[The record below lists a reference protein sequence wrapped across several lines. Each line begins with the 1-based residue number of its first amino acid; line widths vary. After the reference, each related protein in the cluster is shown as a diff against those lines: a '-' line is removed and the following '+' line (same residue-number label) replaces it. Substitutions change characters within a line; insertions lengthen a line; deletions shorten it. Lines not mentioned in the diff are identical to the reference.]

1 MGGLPQLRK
10 FYNFDNNP
18 GYTPASVLAGAP
30 VQQKFEEFKP
40 ESLSSFEIGYK
51 TLINKKLLLDFYVYT
66 GEYTNFISG
75 VTVWQAVVPGTPLL
89 PADAGNGAKIN
100 SYSISTNASGKV
112 FTSGWGLSADYLL
125 PNKLE
130 EQIKLFKNKFVGAVF
145 SNSLFFSKFFK
156 KKLYTNNK
164 INDGKIFYDLIKNY
178 NISLDT
184 VIFKTKAVKKLKHS
198 LDSKFNLIHDLDLI
212 IRLSNLF
219 LIKYYPKVL
228 SHWRAHWSSTS
239 NNAYL
244 QFANEKKIFEKKIL
258 NLYPLD
264 KKLKKNLFFFKEKV
278 YVEECIGFLLN
289 GNNSKARI
297 VIKKISKIKYK
308 FLIYLLLNI
317 PFSNFLLRLLLYV
330 NKVILLK

>member
-1 MGGLPQLRK
+1 MQ
-10 FYNFDNNP
+10 
-18 GYTPASVLAGAP
+18 
-30 VQQKFEEFKP
+30 
-40 ESLSSFEIGYK
+40 I
-51 TLINKKLLLDFYVYT
+51 KKLITIIVNCYNGEKYLFHALESVKSQTYQNFELIFYDNCSTDNSKKIFDSFKDARFFYFKSKKKLPLGVARSNALKKSKGDF
-66 GEYTNFISG
+66 F
-75 VTVWQAVVPGTPLL
+75 LFF
-89 PADAGNGAKIN
+89 DCD
-100 SYSISTNASGKV
+100 
-112 FTSGWGLSADYLL
+112 DYLL

-145 SNSLFFSKFFK
+145 SNSLSFSKFFK